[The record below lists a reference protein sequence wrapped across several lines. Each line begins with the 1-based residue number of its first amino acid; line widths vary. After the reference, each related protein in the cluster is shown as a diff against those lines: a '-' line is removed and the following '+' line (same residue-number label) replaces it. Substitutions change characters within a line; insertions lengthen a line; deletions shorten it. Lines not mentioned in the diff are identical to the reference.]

1 MFVCWLYKDRLV
13 KISEKCNS
21 KRNKAFVSS
30 LQDAHL
36 GPMKQ
41 LKTDVVLYIV
51 REKVNKLLV
60 FTDMIVMPRYIKK
73 DKTDYNIE
81 I

>member
-1 MFVCWLYKDRLV
+1 
-13 KISEKCNS
+13 
-21 KRNKAFVSS
+21 
-30 LQDAHL
+30 
-36 GPMKQ
+36 MKQ